1 MSIRQEI
8 FTGALAAVISIVIL
22 AGSLVVANTETRATV
37 AQELSPTPSLTSV
50 PTQIILVTPLPGEP
64 TYTPSPSPLP
74 TNTPTEALAA
84 CPPPAGWMPI
94 TVQAGDTFENLAQA
108 YNTSVSALQ
117 QANCLDGN
125 TLYPGIRLYVPGT
138 VPPTEII
145 CVPRSTWVYY
155 TVQPG
160 DTLYK
165 LSQIYGVTVPELQ
178 AANCMGSSTNIRV
191 GQKLLVPNVQPNY
204 TPTPFVTPSP
214 QPTAT
219 FTEVPPSPT
228 FTQIPPSPTATS
240 DIPSITPSTPTN
252 TPVTATA
259 TPTFTATFTDT
270 PVTPTITLTP
280 SPTETATE
288 WPTSTIP
295 PTITPRPP
303 TDTPNPP
310 TATP

>member
-1 MSIRQEI
+1 MSTRQEI
-8 FTGALAAVISIVIL
+8 LTGVFAAVISIVIL

-74 TNTPTEALAA
+74 TDTPTEALAA

-94 TVQAGDTFENLAQA
+94 TVQAGDTLDSLAQA
-108 YNTSVSALQ
+108 YNTSIETIQ

-125 TLYPGIRLYVPGT
+125 TLYPSTRLYVPGT
-138 VPPTEII
+138 VPPTAII

-160 DTLYK
+160 DTLYS
-165 LSQIYGVTVPELQ
+165 LGQIYGVSVSELQ
-178 AANCMGSSTNIRV
+178 VANCMGSSTNIRV
-191 GQKLLVPNVQPNY
+191 GQKLLVPNVVPNY
-204 TPTPFVTPSP
+204 TPTPSVTPSP

-219 FTEVPPSPT
+219 FTEIPPSPT
-228 FTQIPPSPTATS
+228 LTEIPPSPTATS
-240 DIPSITPSTPTN
+240 DFPGITPTSTN
-252 TPVTATA
+252 TPLPSTA
-259 TPTFTATFTDT
+259 TPTFTATVTET

-280 SPTETATE
+280 LPTATATE
-288 WPTSTIP
+288 LPTATIP
-295 PTITPRPP
+295 PTITLRPP
-303 TDTPNPP
+303 TDTP
-310 TATP
+310 TP